1 MNIKFIND
9 FYFIINNLSTLI
21 DTIGDA
27 FVVVGGLP
35 GYKSVN
41 NHALA
46 CVQFALHMSRDMA
59 QIREVRILFPIYK
72 KIRIVLKKNLVFF
85 FI

>member
-1 MNIKFIND
+1 LAD
-9 FYFIINNLSTLI
+9 QTWT

-27 FVVVGGLP
+27 FVVAGGLP

-46 CVQFALHMSRDMA
+46 CVQFALHMQDDMR
-59 QIREVRILFPIYK
+59 QIREVGALDS
-72 KIRIVLKKNLVFF
+72 
-85 FI
+85 

>member
-1 MNIKFIND
+1 MVYCNITNCV
-9 FYFIINNLSTLI
+9 I
-21 DTIGDA
+21 DIIGDA

-46 CVQFALHMSRDMA
+46 CVQFALHMARDMA
-59 QIREVRILFPIYK
+59 QIREVRKQLFEQSYV
-72 KIRIVLKKNLVFF
+72 RN
-85 FI
+85 